1 MQPSVS
7 EIPESLISLLRSANH
22 IAVLTGAGIS
32 AESGIPT
39 FRDQLTGLWTNF
51 RPEELAT
58 PAAFRQNPSLVW
70 QWYAHLRQAMR
81 QAQPNP
87 AHYALAAMEHLVPT
101 FTLLTQN
108 IDSLHQRAGSTN
120 VVELHGNI
128 ARMKCAEDLQLIET
142 WQENTQEPPPC
153 PRCGN
158 FIRPDIVWFGERLL
172 DDVLAVADR
181 AVKTCDIFFSIGTSA
196 EVEPAASFA
205 PRALGRGATVVVI
218 NLDVRT
224 SEARWLYKFNAR
236 AGEFLPLLIQTV
248 WPQAR
253 QPQGYPSQP

>member
-1 MQPSVS
+1 MQSTSPD
-7 EIPESLISLLRSANH
+7 IPPTLIPLLRSAQR

-39 FRDQLTGLWTNF
+39 FRDRLTGVWENY
-51 RPEELAT
+51 RPEDFAT
-58 PAAFRQNPSLVW
+58 AGAFRTNPSLVW
-70 QWYAHLRQAMR
+70 QWYAQSRQRMR

-87 AHYALAAMEHLVPT
+87 AHYALATMERLVPN

-128 ARMKCAEDLQLIET
+128 ARMKCFADGLPIEDWEET
-142 WQENTQEPPPC
+142 TDEPPRC
-153 PRCGN
+153 SRCGG
-158 FIRPDIVWFGERLL
+158 FIRPDVVWFGELL
-172 DDVLAVADR
+172 ADSALAVAET
-181 AVKTCDIFFSIGTSA
+181 AIKTCDVFFSIGTSA

-205 PRALGRGATVVVI
+205 PRALDHGATVVVI

-224 SEARWLYKFNAR
+224 SEARWLYKINAR
-236 AGEFLPLLIQTV
+236 AGEFLPRLVQSV
-248 WPQAR
+248 W
-253 QPQGYPSQP
+253 SV

>member
-7 EIPESLISLLRSANH
+7 DIPPSLVSLLRSANH

-39 FRDQLTGLWTNF
+39 FRDQLTGLWTHY

-58 PAAFRQNPSLVW
+58 PAAFRNNPALVW
-70 QWYAHLRQAMR
+70 QWYAHLRQSMR

-87 AHYALAAMEHLVPT
+87 AHFALAVMEQCVPT

-128 ARMKCAEDLQLIET
+128 ARMKCAQDLLPIET
-142 WQENTQEPPPC
+142 WVEGSEEPPRC
-153 PRCGN
+153 PRCES
-158 FIRPDIVWFGERLL
+158 FIRPDIVWFGERLSDAVL
-172 DDVLAVADR
+172 DTANA
-181 AVKTCDIFFSIGTSA
+181 AVKTCDIFFSIGTSG
-196 EVEPAASFA
+196 EVEPAASFP
-205 PRALGRGATVVVI
+205 PRALGHGATVVVI

-236 AGEFLPLLIQTV
+236 AGEFLPLLVHTV
-248 WPQAR
+248 WPETQLLQAD
-253 QPQGYPSQP
+253 